1 MKPVSRRKALIGGVA
16 ISAAA
21 ALPAVTGGSKAALAN
36 GEEFFGAEEIP
47 GHPVFVYFGTV
58 KSEDGKYLEAAE
70 VMLKVQDPPM
80 TFTTF
85 TDILGRF
92 RTLDAGRTLT
102 DLGYTYDGT
111 SNFVM
116 SVTRDGWV
124 QTRRMNRAPAHAKE
138 GAYEINFIM
147 APDPTGKAKP
157 TTGFEKPL
165 TFKSTPAIPA
175 NAPASTW
182 VTPPAAKK

>member
-1 MKPVSRRKALIGGVA
+1 MRPISRRTALING
-16 ISAAA
+16 A
-21 ALPAVTGGSKAALAN
+21 ALAATGLAVGSHTKAALAN

-47 GHPVFVYFGTV
+47 GHPLFVYFGTV

-70 VMLKVQDPPM
+70 VMLKVVDPPM

-102 DLGYTYDGT
+102 DLGYEYDGT
-111 SNFVM
+111 SDFVM
-116 SVTRDGWV
+116 SVTRDGYV

-138 GAYEINFIM
+138 GAYEINFVM
-147 APDPTGKAKP
+147 AVDKTGNAKP
-157 TTGFEKPL
+157 KAGVENL
-165 TFKSTPAIPA
+165 TFKSTPASPL
-175 NAPASTW
+175 APA
-182 VTPPAAKK
+182 KK